1 MLCLRSKSTDL
12 AIPFSREYVET
23 TLGVDNQFLH
33 MHVGRDPVPSVP
45 PRSLLDYTHPAGEI
59 YDNLETEDGSNA
71 VFCPGRENQL
81 CSAGVLVPNILG
93 RSFLLYL
100 A

>member
-1 MLCLRSKSTDL
+1 MAISFSSK
-12 AIPFSREYVET
+12 YVET
-23 TLGVDNQFLH
+23 TLGVDDQFLH

-45 PRSLLDYTHPAGEI
+45 PRSVLGYTHPAGEI
-59 YDNLETEDGSNA
+59 YDSLETQDGSNA

-81 CSAGVLVPNILG
+81 CSAKNSVLVSNVLG
-93 RSFLLYL
+93 RLFLLYL